1 MDNPLTPNKIQ
12 RLMHLAEDKS
22 FHLARR
28 GLPVKDETPSVKQD
42 KNKATPNKTGTN
54 YEASS
59 GILDLEQIE
68 VFGESGLGN
77 MSFSKSNVFN
87 PGELTG
93 RSTGAEDE
101 NIKAATRE
109 FEEYGRHSVAIDS
122 ITSHMDKQT
131 SEINDIMR
139 HSIATN
145 YSFHSKRDLTADEA
159 SLVMREAP
167 LPIQHS
173 TQLNFHESMLMGNTN
188 MSVGAYFKNRCPD
201 FGKILTN
208 VDSPDRPSITEV
220 SSAPTDVSHS
230 VHNNTYKMDHT
241 LDCVPVKQPRAKTE
255 KIPHRA
261 LVTNLFPKNEA
272 NFIQTNTH
280 LDISNIKQDKSVK
293 TSTAKG
299 NTSISQ
305 KSFESSKPTDV
316 LLRNLQ
322 TSLRMVTEDTECSTE
337 NSLSISKIADYLGK
351 QSNVS
356 VTDILQLNKRPNTKP
371 LAELPVKNLETK
383 PDNKTNIQDVYVTQ
397 LKDTKGIDVASSSG
411 TVNTVISLEKL
422 KICDEK
428 VVPSV
433 VITRHS
439 LEPHAE
445 NDVKYNRIER
455 SNSPSSKSWST
466 LSTVQENVASFKSDS
481 PMKLGKGESSP
492 HMPSPNVVY
501 KELDESVDWR
511 DVLEY
516 KYRQQLLA
524 KEKWA
529 DISVAPVQGFVGVV
543 MPVTITVTTLTDSWL
558 TAKFEFDNLEDIE
571 KYLTVELPRLPLL
584 LSPGKTEKFTLHI
597 TSNIELERQ
606 LSFTMYLKD
615 ASLDGDIK
623 QNGCIDIHM
632 KMPVIQAISCD
643 GVNKLTFPIM
653 QENTI
658 LTKYFVLISDCPVD
672 LQLELVVAEGDSLF
686 VIKSL
691 QEIKKNDVS
700 RALME
705 RQASEESKT
714 KGKGKNKQLCRL
726 SSGDA
731 IKVAVTCNSPKLSDL
746 EISDKMVTF
755 KGALNVN
762 LIGVNTLL
770 KKVSLVATVG
780 SAELVIP
787 CNKLTLTNEATTIT
801 LRNDGEVTGVWAI
814 KFRGTPTEGCFPFKV
829 SSTRIEINAKSS
841 KDLSLMYTGSLDTYN
856 AGVLIFEDT
865 SNGRI
870 STIDINGGQDKVKT
884 FPIKTNYNNLSWV
897 RSERKEISL
906 KNTSDKKI
914 QIRCHLVGE
923 GFNIDLPGVEA
934 RGSCVLTFSP
944 SECRPLPVVFCPKSS
959 KPHVATLHLVYQKS
973 SEFTRKIKL
982 HGSSG
987 GSSVRWSALLTYG
1000 DTALSQASA
1009 RAPTSLALYNKG
1021 HAPAFVCATINFN
1034 LQYRFLSSECQL
1046 SGSKCVVRGRSKH
1059 SLTLRL
1065 PWNKLERRARPGSA
1079 LADVHVLAGPEIIRR
1094 RILRILKSESTNGEP
1109 DLSLLPDH
1117 LHIITH
1123 TFEGEDPSVDK
1134 YLENFS
1140 ETKASLN
1147 ELIESLQ
1154 ELSAK
1159 IDLPQD
1165 LPDDDTIVI
1174 TDDTV
1179 LEHYTLCD

>member
-28 GLPVKDETPSVKQD
+28 GLPVKNETPSVKKD
-42 KNKATPNKTGTN
+42 KNKTTPNKTGTN
-54 YEASS
+54 YESSS

-173 TQLNFHESMLMGNTN
+173 TQLNFHESMLMSNTN
-188 MSVGAYFKNRCPD
+188 MSVGAYFKNRCPE
-201 FGKILTN
+201 FGKILAN
-208 VDSPDRPSITEV
+208 VDSPDRPSITEA
-220 SSAPTDVSHS
+220 SSAPTDVSQG
-230 VHNNTYKMDHT
+230 VHNNTYQMDHT

-255 KIPHRA
+255 KIPDRS

-272 NFIQTNTH
+272 NFIPAKTH
-280 LDISNIKQDKSVK
+280 LDVSNVKQDKGVNKS
-293 TSTAKG
+293 SAAKG
-299 NTSISQ
+299 NQSISQ
-305 KSFESSKPTDV
+305 KTFKSSKPTDV

-322 TSLRMVTEDTECSTE
+322 SSLRMVTEDTECSTE

-356 VTDILQLNKRPNTKP
+356 VTDILQLNNKRPNTKP
-371 LAELPVKNLETK
+371 LAELPVKSLETRL
-383 PDNKTNIQDVYVTQ
+383 DNKTNIQDLYVTS
-397 LKDTKGIDVASSSG
+397 LKDTKGMDVASSSG

-433 VITRHS
+433 VVTRHS
-439 LEPHAE
+439 LDPHAE
-445 NDVKYNRIER
+445 NDVKFNRIER

-481 PMKLGKGESSP
+481 PMPTG
-492 HMPSPNVVY
+492 
-501 KELDESVDWR
+501 
-511 DVLEY
+511 
-516 KYRQQLLA
+516 

-529 DISVAPVQGFVGVV
+529 DITVAPVQGFVGVV
-543 MPVTITVTTLTDSWL
+543 MPVTISVTTLTDSWL
-558 TAKFEFDNLEDIE
+558 TAKFEFDSLIDIE
-571 KYLTVELPRLPLL
+571 RYLTVELPRLPLL

-597 TSNIELERQ
+597 TSNVEIDSQ
-606 LSFTMYLKD
+606 LPFTMYLKD
-615 ASLDGDIK
+615 ASVDGDIQQK
-623 QNGCIDIHM
+623 GCIDVQM
-632 KMPVIQAISCD
+632 KMPVIQAVSCD
-643 GVNKLTFPIM
+643 GVNKLTFPSTRENSIM
-653 QENTI
+653 
-658 LTKYFVLISDCPVD
+658 TKYFVLISDSPVD
-672 LQLELVVAEGDSLF
+672 LQLELVVVEGDSLF

-691 QEIKKNDVS
+691 QEIKKTDIS

-705 RQASEESKT
+705 RQASSEEPKA

-731 IKVAVTCNSPKLSDL
+731 IKVAVTFNSPRLSDL
-746 EISDKMVTF
+746 EISEKMVTF

-762 LIGVNTLL
+762 LIGVNTLV
-770 KKVSLVATVG
+770 KKVSLVASVG
-780 SAELVIP
+780 SADLVIP
-787 CNKLTLTNEATTIT
+787 CSKLSLTNEATTIT
-801 LRNDGEVTGVWAI
+801 LRNEGEVTGVWAI
-814 KFRGTPTEGCFPFKV
+814 KFRGTTTEGSFPFKV
-829 SSTRIEINAKSS
+829 SSTKIEINPKCS
-841 KDLSLMYTGSLDTYN
+841 KDLSLMYTGSADTYN
-856 AGVLIFEDT
+856 AGVLVFEDAV
-865 SNGRI
+865 NGNI
-870 STIDINGGQDKVKT
+870 STIDINGGQDRVKT
-884 FPIKTNYNNLSWV
+884 FPIKTNYNNMSWV
-897 RSERKEISL
+897 RNERKELSL
-906 KNTSDKKI
+906 KNISNKKI
-914 QIRCHLVGE
+914 QIRCQIVGE
-923 GFNIDLPGVEA
+923 GFQIDLPGVES
-934 RGSCVLTFSP
+934 RGSCILTFSAC
-944 SECRPLPVVFCPKSS
+944 ECRPLPIIFSPKSS
-959 KPHVATLHLVYQKS
+959 KPHVATLHLVYDKS
-973 SEFTRKIKL
+973 SEFSRKIKL

-987 GSSVRWSALLTYG
+987 GSLIRWSALLTYG
-1000 DTALSQASA
+1000 DTALAQASA
-1009 RAPTSLALYNKG
+1009 RTPTALSLYNKG
-1021 HAPAFVCATINFN
+1021 HSAAFVCAAVQFN
-1034 LQYRFLSSECQL
+1034 LQYRFLSGEAQL
-1046 SGSKCVVRGRSKH
+1046 LGSKCVVRARSKH

-1065 PWNKLERRARPGSA
+1065 PWSKLERRARPGSA
-1079 LADVHVLAGPEIIRR
+1079 LANVSVLAGPEIIRR
-1094 RILRILKSESTNGEP
+1094 RILRILRSESTNGEP
-1109 DLSLLPDH
+1109 DLSLLPEH

-1123 TFEGEDPSVDK
+1123 TFEGEDPSADN

-1159 IDLPQD
+1159 IDLPQE
-1165 LPDDDTIVI
+1165 LPDDNTIVL

-1179 LEHYTLCD
+1179 VEHYTLCE